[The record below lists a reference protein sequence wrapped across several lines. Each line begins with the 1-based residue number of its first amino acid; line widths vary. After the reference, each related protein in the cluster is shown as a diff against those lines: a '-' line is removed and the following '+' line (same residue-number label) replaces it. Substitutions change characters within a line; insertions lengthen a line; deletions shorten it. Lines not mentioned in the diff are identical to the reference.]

1 MKLTPQLGLSTF
13 AMAGD
18 SVFTILIIYPPQYFP
33 LITEEV
39 EGFSQEM
46 LDKGIPANHWPHFPE
61 VIRDNPEYP
70 TANFLARHLLIL
82 PVHQS
87 LDQDYLERIVGK
99 QVNRTTSYVS

>member
-1 MKLTPQLGLSTF
+1 MCDRK
-13 AMAGD
+13 D
-18 SVFTILIIYPPQYFP
+18 VHIVFKDLPDGVCPQYFP

-70 TANFLARHLLIL
+70 TANFLAKHLLIL